1 LKHYRHPS
9 ERLLPP
15 DTGNG
20 FMWRIQSIMRF
31 EQRDGG
37 VYLEIEAM
45 SLSRDIPASLQWL
58 VAPVI
63 KRLSV
68 SSLVTTL
75 EKTRKAVSA
84 QSSAV
89 AMRARQAQ
97 Q

>member
-1 LKHYRHPS
+1 
-9 ERLLPP
+9 
-15 DTGNG
+15 
-20 FMWRIQSIMRF
+20 
-31 EQRDGG
+31 
-37 VYLEIEAM
+37 M